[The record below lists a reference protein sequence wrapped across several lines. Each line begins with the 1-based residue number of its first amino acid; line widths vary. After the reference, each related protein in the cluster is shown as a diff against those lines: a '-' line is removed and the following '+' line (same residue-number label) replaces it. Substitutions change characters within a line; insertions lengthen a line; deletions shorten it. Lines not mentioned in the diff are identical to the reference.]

1 MLLIISTAITVIFAI
16 HALTHGLE
24 AAAKMLSLYWLFIRK
39 VFIISDGSKLAKNKN
54 FLELF
59 KLIICH
65 SEGVFLVGRWF
76 FLYNPFKFLI
86 SCCPNKIENSKLK
99 F

>member
-1 MLLIISTAITVIFAI
+1 MLLIISTAIRVIFAI

-24 AAAKMLSLYWLFIRK
+24 AAAKMLSLNRFFIRK

-54 FLELF
+54 FLHLF

-65 SEGVFLVGRWF
+65 SEGF
-76 FLYNPFKFLI
+76 FGGEMGFFI
-86 SCCPNKIENSKLK
+86 
-99 F
+99 